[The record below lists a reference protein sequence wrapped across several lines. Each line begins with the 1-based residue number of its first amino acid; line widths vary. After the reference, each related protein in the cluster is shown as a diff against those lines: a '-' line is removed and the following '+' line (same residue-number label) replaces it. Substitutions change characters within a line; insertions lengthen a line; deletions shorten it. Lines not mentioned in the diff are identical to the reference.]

1 MHSNA
6 LWDCML
12 CYSSDICS
20 VTCRMCQQNVRA
32 NDASVSPL
40 AAHHQSAEPHEITYS
55 SWLCRFASLSTLFTC
70 RRRGLDVMRG
80 AQPLLLAEV
89 IFDNERHINQ
99 VQVVMLDLLH
109 RLRARP
115 RASIV
120 KTVQE

>member
-1 MHSNA
+1 
-6 LWDCML
+6 
-12 CYSSDICS
+12 
-20 VTCRMCQQNVRA
+20 
-32 NDASVSPL
+32 
-40 AAHHQSAEPHEITYS
+40 
-55 SWLCRFASLSTLFTC
+55 
-70 RRRGLDVMRG
+70 MRG
-80 AQPLLLAEV
+80 AQPLLLAEG